1 MQRLQR
7 FLYVAAYGTVL
18 GTLLSIFCWAV
29 VLGVW
34 YVTFSTNPDL
44 GGRLFTLAYGG
55 FLGVAFGAKLAVW
68 TGTTTAL
75 AAATITSVFA
85 FPLKHPENYR
95 QLMQVICPVVA
106 TVCTL
111 LVAEGELGTADYP
124 IRIITIVIAAC
135 VSFLVSR
142 YLASWSIARSR
153 AIP

>member
-1 MQRLQR
+1 MQRLQK
-7 FLYVAAYGTVL
+7 FLTVAAYGTVL
-18 GTLLSIFCWAV
+18 ATLLSIFCWAV
-29 VLGVW
+29 VLGAW
-34 YVTFSTNPDL
+34 YVAFSTNPDW

-55 FLGVAFGAKLAVW
+55 FLGVVFSAKLAVW
-68 TGTTTAL
+68 TGATTGL

-85 FPLKHPENYR
+85 IPLKQPENYR
-95 QLMQVICPVVA
+95 RLIQIICPVVA

-124 IRIITIVIAAC
+124 IRIITILIAVFA
-135 VSFLVSR
+135 SFLVSR